1 MRMAA
6 TPALVSSSRGLVC
19 SRMHSYGCMCVC
31 AALCHDTD
39 ASFTYL
45 PCPAVDQIADC
56 FFGVRVDPVPLRA
69 AATPVPDT
77 SVSTTSAAAAAAAAA
92 AADDSSAVGAVVT
105 TTTTATATAT
115 ATSGGDVAAA
125 TVAAS
130 VHPLLKKP
138 RQFSIDASP
147 HLLYARGAF
156 VDLLVRCSVS
166 KYVEFRT
173 LDATYLWLQ
182 DQFHRVRV
190 TVGWAGSVDVCWY
203 ALGVPPQ
210 VCTWVFTVLVLLC
223 GLIRWSFFAQ
233 HHTCRS
239 NEW

>member
-1 MRMAA
+1 M
-6 TPALVSSSRGLVC
+6 
-19 SRMHSYGCMCVC
+19 C

-56 FFGVRVDPVPLRA
+56 FFGVRVDPMPLCATA
-69 AATPVPDT
+69 AAVAPAPDT
-77 SVSTTSAAAAAAAAA
+77 TM
-92 AADDSSAVGAVVT
+92 
-105 TTTTATATAT
+105 TTAVDDNATAVAAVATATITATAT
-115 ATSGGDVAAA
+115 ATSSGDSVAAP
-125 TVAAS
+125 VAAS

-182 DQFHRVRV
+182 DQFHRVRC
-190 TVGWAGSVDVCWY
+190 GRWRWLCHCALVCVWRCS
-203 ALGVPPQ
+203 G
-210 VCTWVFTVLVLLC
+210 VCTSL
-223 GLIRWSFFAQ
+223 FALFVCIVWGFDPL
-233 HHTCRS
+233 TLRP
-239 NEW
+239 